1 MNVLNFI
8 LGAFALSFM
17 SAYIYSIFKIRR
29 LASAFAKL
37 FLAQQTLQEFL
48 SNKPNVGEPTKSEE
62 DIHKENF
69 IKFLSDSRDW
79 AFEYIEEVQKGLGK
93 FIKEVEPELGYYNR
107 FGSVVEG
114 MIAPH
119 DKALKKISKEFQ
131 ELKKLLPEE
140 SDDRR

>member
-29 LASAFAKL
+29 LASAFARL
-37 FLAQQTLQEFL
+37 FIAQQTLEEFL
-48 SNKPNVGEPTKSEE
+48 SNRPASKEVTKSED

-79 AFEYIEEVQKGLGK
+79 AFEYIEEVQKGLNK
-93 FIKEVEPELGYYNR
+93 FIKEVEPELSYYNKY
-107 FGSVVEG
+107 GIVIDG
-114 MIAPH
+114 MVPPH
-119 DKALKKISKEFQ
+119 DKTLKKISREFQ
-131 ELKKLLPEE
+131 ELKKLLPED